1 MTTEPP
7 PLPEHETVTQ
17 ASAKGCTV
25 LLIIVGIGVAL
36 LIGLLAFGVYYYF
49 ANIRVG
55 QARARQESIMQKSGQ
70 MHPNFLEL
78 LTAIHSVLDEPDE
91 QGEIGTVDSRGSQP
105 HIDEAKRL
113 LEARKFQE
121 LNRYLSTCYSDKLM
135 TKEGFFIYRLVID
148 RLSKEKGTNDWVDGA
163 GGSHAH
169 IAAGLAEIDLAWEAR
184 GSGYARTVSAKG
196 WEGFKSHLGKAAG
209 HYKKATET
217 DEHNSVALG
226 LLMTIGLGTGQLENM
241 IPQVID
247 SGVGHTPE
255 DGELAAKIAYY
266 YTPRWHGSQEQVITF
281 VRDELK
287 KWPDSGGK
295 FDCLVSRLD
304 LATEWGNPKFLSTS
318 PATRKVYRKIV
329 EKYGER
335 WPQGSYAAGRIAQLY
350 IRRECYD
357 EAIAFCREYEGAFRD
372 KSGFHSQVG
381 RALFLKGQ
389 YAEAK
394 GHLLQA
400 SDLGADDGLNYY
412 YLARAATRARDLET
426 GEMAARKAVEL
437 LPSSEQWKR
446 GRSYALLAKCVFQ
459 RSDLE
464 GALKYAS
471 KAVEIDPSQEYS
483 WYLRGFAHYRLHQ
496 REEAKSDFLKAIEL
510 DPSFA
515 AKIDVDCPGWR
526 EW

>member
-1 MTTEPP
+1 M
-7 PLPEHETVTQ
+7 
-17 ASAKGCTV
+17 
-25 LLIIVGIGVAL
+25 
-36 LIGLLAFGVYYYF
+36 
-49 ANIRVG
+49 
-55 QARARQESIMQKSGQ
+55 
-70 MHPNFLEL
+70 
-78 LTAIHSVLDEPDE
+78 
-91 QGEIGTVDSRGSQP
+91 
-105 HIDEAKRL
+105 
-113 LEARKFQE
+113 
-121 LNRYLSTCYSDKLM
+121 
-135 TKEGFFIYRLVID
+135 
-148 RLSKEKGTNDWVDGA
+148 
-163 GGSHAH
+163 
-169 IAAGLAEIDLAWEAR
+169 
-184 GSGYARTVSAKG
+184 
-196 WEGFKSHLGKAAG
+196 
-209 HYKKATET
+209 
-217 DEHNSVALG
+217 
-226 LLMTIGLGTGQLENM
+226 
-241 IPQVID
+241 
-247 SGVGHTPE
+247 
-255 DGELAAKIAYY
+255 
-266 YTPRWHGSQEQVITF
+266 
-281 VRDELK
+281 
-287 KWPDSGGK
+287 
-295 FDCLVSRLD
+295 
-304 LATEWGNPKFLSTS
+304 
-318 PATRKVYRKIV
+318 
-329 EKYGER
+329 
-335 WPQGSYAAGRIAQLY
+335 
-350 IRRECYD
+350 
-357 EAIAFCREYEGAFRD
+357 
-372 KSGFHSQVG
+372 G